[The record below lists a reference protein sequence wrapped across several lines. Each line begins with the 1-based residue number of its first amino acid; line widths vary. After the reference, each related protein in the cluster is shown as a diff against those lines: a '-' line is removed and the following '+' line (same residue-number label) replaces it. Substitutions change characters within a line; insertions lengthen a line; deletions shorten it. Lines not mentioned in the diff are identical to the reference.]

1 MKKTDQ
7 EQANKRYLITAI
19 SHYPFLL
26 FFQNTKLKQKN
37 KLSEIQSKIQE
48 NIINA
53 SINGQELER
62 KKLPT
67 SCMTTSALY
76 YHRRVYI

>member
-1 MKKTDQ
+1 M
-7 EQANKRYLITAI
+7 LLLSITI

-26 FFQNTKLKQKN
+26 FFQNTKLKKKTN
-37 KLSEIQSKIQE
+37 SKEIQSNSG

-62 KKLPT
+62 KNCQLP
-67 SCMTTSALY
+67 A
-76 YHRRVYI
+76 